1 MYEYRLLRYLEIQMG
16 WYMQHIWSYLC
27 YTQGDLLLTP
37 PVSVPEKLNLIE
49 VDSLL
54 PLSEIVLLLP
64 STAEIIEVIG
74 GVVSTVHVKEAGV
87 ESLFPALSSDIT
99 VKVCIPSFNK
109 LGNTN
114 GLVHATY
121 LELSMLHSR

>member
-1 MYEYRLLRYLEIQMG
+1 LNSFIPTPLPSL
-16 WYMQHIWSYLC
+16 
-27 YTQGDLLLTP
+27 P
-37 PVSVPEKLNLIE
+37 PVSLPVNEIVAELDDVLPSLDSKFPLPSVAVLIE
-49 VDSLL
+49 IRGED
-54 PLSEIVLLLP
+54 
-64 STAEIIEVIG
+64 
-74 GVVSTVHVKEAGV
+74 VSTVHVKEAGV

-121 LELSMLHSR
+121 LELSILHSK